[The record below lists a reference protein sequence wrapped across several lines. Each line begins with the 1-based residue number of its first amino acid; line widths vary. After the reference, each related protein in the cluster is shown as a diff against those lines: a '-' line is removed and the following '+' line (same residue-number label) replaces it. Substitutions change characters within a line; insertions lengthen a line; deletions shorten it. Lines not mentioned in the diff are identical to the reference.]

1 MRSLHKNCSFSY
13 ALMQAATWSF
23 YAIVLAFSSNVL
35 YELQFSDS
43 AISLFLGICTALSVA
58 VQVGSA
64 ELLNKVW
71 KLGVHVVMVVF
82 GLLMLLC
89 AAVLLLPGG
98 NRTVIVLCFGTV
110 CMLLQTLPSLT
121 NSIGMDTIRR
131 GASTN
136 YSFAR
141 GMGSLGYSTTAL
153 LTGVLVRQS
162 GVRSVH
168 LLTIA
173 ASLLLI
179 FAALWYHNATKELL
193 PADPEQI
200 RERRI
205 PFFKTYPRFGI
216 FLIGMAF
223 LCISHGLLCNFMF
236 QIMLSRNGGAM
247 EQGIATSLS
256 SLVELPIMFGFTWM
270 LKKKRCDKWVKIAGF
285 AMALKPLLI
294 LLSGSPYGIY
304 LAQATQSIGYGL
316 WVIASVN
323 YAERVV
329 SAGESIRAQSYHGAT
344 TTASTV
350 VAVSLGGILIEYL
363 GVQFMVGGS
372 LACTLIGSVIVL
384 FSTEKT
390 DI

>member
-1 MRSLHKNCSFSY
+1 MKSLRKNCTLSY

-23 YAIVLAFSSNVL
+23 YAIILAFSSNVL
-35 YELQFSDS
+35 YELDFSDS
-43 AISLFLGICTALSVA
+43 AISLFLGICTALSVV
-58 VQVGSA
+58 VQVVSA
-64 ELLNKVW
+64 ELLNKIR
-71 KLGVHVVMVVF
+71 KLGVHTVMALF
-82 GLLMLLC
+82 GIIMLLC
-89 AAVLLLPGG
+89 AALLLMPPSNGLG
-98 NRTVIVLCFGTV
+98 IIFCFGTV

-121 NSIGMDTIRR
+121 NAIGMDTIRR

-141 GMGSLGYSTTAL
+141 GMGSLGYSVTAL
-153 LTGVLVRQS
+153 LTGALVRQS
-162 GVRSVH
+162 GVGSVH

-173 ASLLLI
+173 ASVLLI
-179 FAALWYHNATKELL
+179 VSALWYHNTTKALR
-193 PADPEQI
+193 PADVKEIQ
-200 RERRI
+200 ESTA
-205 PFFKTYPRFGI
+205 PFFATYPRFGI

-236 QIMLSRNGGAM
+236 QIMLSRNGAAM

-270 LKKKRCDKWVKIAGF
+270 LKKQRCDNWVKIAGF
-285 AMALKPLLI
+285 SMALKPLLI
-294 LLSGSPYGIY
+294 LLSGSPFGIY

-350 VAVSLGGILIEYL
+350 VAVSVGGILIEYL
-363 GVQFMVGGS
+363 GVQFMVTVS
-372 LACTLIGSVIVL
+372 LACSLIGAVIVF

-390 DI
+390 DK